1 MEATLDTVPRTPC
14 LVVDLDVVD
23 RNTARMLER
32 AERLGCT
39 LRPHV
44 KTHKTVEVALMQTGG
59 RRSKIVVSTLAEARF
74 FAAGGFDDILYA
86 VPISPDKLEEA
97 DALARQLGT
106 FHVMVD
112 SRAGLEALEAYT
124 ERTRGGGGQEEGG
137 AGNVGE
143 GGEGK
148 VAGKKAEAVV
158 WSVFVMVDCGYHRD
172 G

>member
-1 MEATLDTVPRTPC
+1 MEATLSTVPRTPC

-32 AERLGCT
+32 AEQLGCT

-44 KTHKTVEVALMQTGG
+44 KTHKTLEVALMQTGG

-97 DALARQLGT
+97 DALARQLQL
-106 FHVMVD
+106 HVMVD

-137 AGNVGE
+137 AGDARE
-143 GGEGK
+143 GGGGK
-148 VAGKKAEAVV
+148 IAGGKAENVV